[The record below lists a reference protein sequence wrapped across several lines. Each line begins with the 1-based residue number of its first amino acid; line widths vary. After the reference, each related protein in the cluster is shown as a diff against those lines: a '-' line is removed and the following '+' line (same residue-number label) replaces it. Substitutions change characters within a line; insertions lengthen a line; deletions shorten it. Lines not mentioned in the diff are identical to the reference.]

1 MFHFVFMIPLGGG
14 SIGCP
19 GGKKIGIVALIVMLV
34 GILAVIVGI
43 GVCNKQYQEQHHIGE
58 QICEKCH
65 SHNTE
70 GYHTFWT
77 NDGTLAK
84 NEKDADYTIMK
95 CNDCGYTWHYELNN
109 K

>member
-19 GGKKIGIVALIVMLV
+19 GSKKIGIVAWIVVLV
-34 GILAVIVGI
+34 GILAGIVSI
-43 GVCNKQYQEQHHIGE
+43 SVCNKQYQEQHHIGE
-58 QICEKCH
+58 QTCEKCY

-70 GYHTFWT
+70 GYHTFWN

-95 CNDCGYTWHYELNN
+95 CNDCGYTWHYELKNN
-109 K
+109 

>member
-1 MFHFVFMIPLGGG
+1 M
-14 SIGCP
+14 
-19 GGKKIGIVALIVMLV
+19 
-34 GILAVIVGI
+34 
-43 GVCNKQYQEQHHIGE
+43 NE

-70 GYHTFWT
+70 GYHTFWN
-77 NDGTLAK
+77 NDGTPAK

>member
-14 SIGCP
+14 SCGPIS
-19 GGKKIGIVALIVMLV
+19 KKAGIAILISMVVSALAIIAGVC
-34 GILAVIVGI
+34 
-43 GVCNKQYQEQHHIGE
+43 VCNKQHQEQYHISE

-70 GYHTFWT
+70 GYHTFWN
-77 NDGTLAK
+77 NDGTVAK
-84 NEKDADYTIMK
+84 SEKYADYTIMQ

>member
-14 SIGCP
+14 S
-19 GGKKIGIVALIVMLV
+19 GGPISKKV
-34 GILAVIVGI
+34 GIPLLISLFVGALALVVSVC
-43 GVCNKQYQEQHHIGE
+43 VCNKQHQEQYHISE

-70 GYHTFWT
+70 GFHTFWN
-77 NDGTLAK
+77 NDGTMAK
-84 NEKDADYTIMK
+84 SEKDADYTVMQ

-109 K
+109 N

>member
-14 SIGCP
+14 SGGPVSKKTGIAILIG
-19 GGKKIGIVALIVMLV
+19 VLV
-34 GILAVIVGI
+34 STLAIIASVC
-43 GVCNKQYQEQHHIGE
+43 VCNKQYQEQHHISE

-70 GYHTFWT
+70 GYHTFWN
-77 NDGTLAK
+77 NDGTMAK
-84 NEKDADYTIMK
+84 SEKDADYTIMK

-109 K
+109 N

>member
-14 SIGCP
+14 SCGP
-19 GGKKIGIVALIVMLV
+19 VSKKAGIAILISVLV
-34 GILAVIVGI
+34 SILAII
-43 GVCNKQYQEQHHIGE
+43 AGVCICNKQYQEQHHISE

-70 GYHTFWT
+70 GYHTFWN
-77 NDGTLAK
+77 NDGTMAK
-84 NEKDADYTIMK
+84 SEKDADYTIMK

-109 K
+109 N